1 MHHLF
6 SGVNSWKNI
15 TLSENSNLHVE
26 IMDTLEILQ
35 DLPYIAAWIIR
46 D

>member
-6 SGVNSWKNI
+6 SGIDSWKNI
-15 TLSENSNLHVE
+15 KLSENSNLHVE
-26 IMDTLEILQ
+26 IMDALEILQ